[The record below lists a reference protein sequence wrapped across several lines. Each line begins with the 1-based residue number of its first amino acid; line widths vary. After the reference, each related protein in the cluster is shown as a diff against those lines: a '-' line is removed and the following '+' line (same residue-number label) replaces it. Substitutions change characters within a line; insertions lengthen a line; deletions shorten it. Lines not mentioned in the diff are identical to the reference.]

1 MMRKQN
7 ISMVVLLAGVLLS
20 FLLPQSSR
28 AEGQTYYDIS
38 ASDVRKIMLAVPTFA
53 GSGGQGAAVAK
64 LLSKGLDLHGFIGV
78 VDPSRYGGSREADW
92 KSVGADYVVLGQ
104 VNSDPAGV
112 MIEGQILDVASN
124 KLLAGR
130 RYRGSAAQLEDM
142 TLRLCDALIQDFTGE
157 PGVAR
162 TRIAFISDG
171 TGRKEVYV
179 SDILGMHPRQIT
191 RHRALCVA
199 PRFTPDGNHLT
210 YSIYHRGNQD
220 LYVTDLR
227 QSQATR
233 AISRRK
239 GLNLAPAFSPTG
251 GRMIITLS
259 KNGNP
264 DLFAMDMNGNI
275 LGQLT
280 SGSGINVSASF
291 SPDGRSI
298 AFVSDRSGKP
308 NVYVMSASGG
318 SAKRLTFKCS
328 ENSEP
333 AWSPKGDEIA
343 FTGLIGGQYQL
354 FVMDTNGGNVRQI
367 TNGGGNFESPTW
379 APDGRLLAVTRKGGS
394 SSELC
399 VVSKNGKD
407 VRVLFPLRGNQS
419 YPQWSGRLP

>member
-1 MMRKQN
+1 MMRKTK
-7 ISMVVLLAGVLLS
+7 IPLVVLLVAGLLCS
-20 FLLPQSSR
+20 LMPQSVR
-28 AEGQTYYDIS
+28 AEERTYYDIS
-38 ASDVRKIMLAVPTFA
+38 ASDVRKIMLAVPPFA
-53 GSGGQGAAVAK
+53 GSSNQGGAVAK

-78 VDPSRYGGSREADW
+78 VDPSRYGSNREADW

-104 VNSDPAGV
+104 VNTDPAGILV
-112 MIEGQILDVASN
+112 EGQILDVASN

-130 RYRGSAAQLEDM
+130 RLRGSAAQLEEM
-142 TLRLCDALIQDFTGE
+142 TLRLCDALIQDFSGE

-171 TGRKEVYV
+171 SGRKEVYV
-179 SDILGMHPRQIT
+179 SDILGLHPRQIT

-199 PRFTPDGNHLT
+199 PRFTPDGNRLS
-210 YSIYHRGNQD
+210 YSSYHRGNQD
-220 LYVTDLR
+220 LYITDLR
-227 QSQATR
+227 QSQNTR
-233 AISRRK
+233 VLSRRK
-239 GLNLAPAFSPTG
+239 GLNLAPAYSPN
-251 GRMIITLS
+251 GRSMIATLS

-264 DLFAMDMNGNI
+264 DLFTLDMQGNI

-280 SGSGINVSASF
+280 SGAGINVSPSY
-291 SPDGRSI
+291 SPDGGMI

-308 NVYVMSASGG
+308 NVYVMSAGG
-318 SAKRLTFKCS
+318 GGAKRLTFKCS

-343 FTGLIGGQYQL
+343 FTGLTGGQYQL

-379 APDGRLLAVTRKGGS
+379 APDGRLLAVTRKSGS
-394 SSELC
+394 RSELC

-407 VRVLFPLRGNQS
+407 VRVLFPMRGNQS